1 MKHVVIT
8 PAHNEA
14 KHLPGLVESMRSQTL
29 RPTQWIL
36 VDDNSDDDTL
46 EIMKA
51 AAAANES
58 WIRVL
63 SFPGQS
69 ARKLGSKVARIV
81 LWALER
87 AEPDWDYFSKLDADI
102 ALPPRYYA
110 QILTRFSERPKLGIA
125 SGVCV
130 ASQNGRRVLEATPN
144 THTRGAIK
152 TYRRGCWNETGGFPA
167 THGWDGIDGLRAR
180 RLGFETAHFAE
191 LEVEHRR
198 PTSSANGTL
207 RGRFVTGTFAHFL
220 GYHPL
225 FMAARG
231 LRRMTDRPRLI
242 GGAAML
248 AGFAW
253 AYARGY
259 EVLDEPETVEFLRR
273 EQIARLGLG
282 IFEPKGG

>member
-14 KHLPGLVESMRSQTL
+14 KHLPGLIESMRSQAL
-29 RPTQWIL
+29 RPTQWIV

-51 AAAANES
+51 AALNEP

-63 SFPGQS
+63 RFPDQS

-87 AEPDWDYFSKLDADI
+87 AEPNWDFFSKLDADI
-102 ALPPRYYA
+102 VLPPRYYA
-110 QILTRFSERPKLGIA
+110 EIFTRFSEQPRLGIA
-125 SGVCV
+125 SGVCI
-130 ASQNGRRVLEATPN
+130 AFQDGRRILEPTPN

-152 TYRRGCWNETGGFPA
+152 TYRRACWNATGGFPA

-180 RLGFETAHFAE
+180 RLGFDTAHFPE

-198 PTSSANGTL
+198 PTSSADGTL

-231 LRRMTDRPRLI
+231 LRRMVDHPRVL

-259 EVLDEPETVEFLRR
+259 TVLDEPETVEFLRR
-273 EQIARLGLG
+273 EQLARLGLG
-282 IFEPKGG
+282 RFGSHGG